1 MALAVREKIVNILMK
16 FGQMSQAEGQS
27 MVQQMRRT
35 GRLTEEYF
43 G

>member
-1 MALAVREKIVNILMK
+1 MALAVREKLVTILMK
-16 FGQMSQAEGQS
+16 FGQMSQNEGQS